1 MVLLRQPRPTG
12 TNLPTQQPRR
22 KSVPRC
28 SLSGFYYIHSNIFLM
43 LNRSITTSPIVY
55 ARLGGALYL
64 TIILFGA
71 FSEGFVNSKLMAGD
85 AATTAHHIL
94 AS

>member
-1 MVLLRQPRPTG
+1 
-12 TNLPTQQPRR
+12 
-22 KSVPRC
+22 
-28 SLSGFYYIHSNIFLM
+28 M
-43 LNRSITTSPIVY
+43 LNRSITSSPIVY